1 MICNEVQPLRN
12 VKEVPT
18 CRLCKI
24 IRFKI
29 FFFCIVYLT
38 AFIVKENYYKDK
50 KRVVLKH
57 W

>member
-38 AFIVKENYYKDK
+38 AFIVKEIKIK